1 MSDTSNIMDFSSVE
15 DLLADSAEEEQ
26 AADDSTVSE
35 AAEQEDSY
43 SFAEEVASVSKSV
56 SDEDTLVDTEPKW
69 YCAHTYSGYEN
80 KVKTNIEKMIANRH
94 LENQILEVR
103 VPLQEV
109 RELKNG
115 VFRQVQKKIFPGYVL
130 VHMIMN
136 DDTWRIVRNTRGV
149 TGFVGPDSKAVPLTE
164 EELMPLTGGK
174 EEIELDFEVGDLVV
188 VTCDPWKDEKG
199 VVSAIDMDREVV
211 RLTMDMFRS
220 GPSEVEVG
228 FTDIRKKM

>member
-1 MSDTSNIMDFSSVE
+1 MSDTSKNEDFTEVR
-15 DLLADSAEEEQ
+15 DLFADSPEEEPETDG
-26 AADDSTVSE
+26 AGSE
-35 AAEQEDSY
+35 EENASEDSY
-43 SFAEEVASVSKSV
+43 SFADEVASVSQSV
-56 SDEDTLVDTEPKW
+56 AAEDHLANTEPKW

-94 LENQILEVR
+94 LEDQILEVR

-130 VHMIMN
+130 VHMILN

-199 VVSAIDMDREVV
+199 VVSAIDMEREVV
-211 RLTMDMFRS
+211 VLTMEMFRS

>member
-1 MSDTSNIMDFSSVE
+1 MSETSRNDDFAQVE
-15 DLLADSAEEEQ
+15 DLFSDSELMESSDESGSQEPGFFADEVA
-26 AADDSTVSE
+26 
-35 AAEQEDSY
+35 AAEQTG
-43 SFAEEVASVSKSV
+43 A
-56 SDEDTLVDTEPKW
+56 DEPSLADTEPRW

-94 LENQILEVR
+94 LEDQILEVR

-115 VFRQVQKKIFPGYVL
+115 VFHQVQKKIFPGYVL
-130 VHMIMN
+130 VHMILN

-188 VTCDPWKDEKG
+188 VICDPWKNEEG
-199 VVSAIDMDREVV
+199 VVTRIDMEKEVV
-211 RLTMDMFRS
+211 ELTMEMFQS